1 MTSSLAGRLGLH
13 DKALKLTVKG
23 NNTKEL
29 VDTRVVEV
37 TVKPREYP
45 EFEPFTIKPFVKEIL
60 NVGSDINNVQALLET
75 YPQLAVLDLVT

>member
-13 DKALKLTVKG
+13 DKVKG
-23 NNTKEL
+23 NNTKIL

-37 TVKPREYP
+37 TVKTREHP

-60 NVGSDINNVQALLET
+60 NVGSDKNNVQALLET